1 MVQMKRNLKPKVQDP
16 ETAQRT
22 RSLKSVLLNPCRLSS
37 RVSARRS
44 AVILEKQKPT
54 SEPERKRRLEGKKG
68 RVMCSHVKTPGK
80 VQLGTSLRIYGLPMW
95 LSGKDSLL
103 FNPCFGRILG
113 ERNGNRFQYSCLG
126 NPKDMEPGRLQSLGS
141 QRVRH
146 NLATRQQQLRI
157 SN

>member
-1 MVQMKRNLKPKVQDP
+1 MVQMKRNLKPTVQDP
-16 ETAQRT
+16 ETAQMT

-44 AVILEKQKPT
+44 AVILKRQKPT

-68 RVMCSHVKTPGK
+68 RVMCSHVKTPEK
-80 VQLGTSLRIYGLPMW
+80 LQMGTSLRIYGLPMW
-95 LSGKDSLL
+95 LSGKDSLW
-103 FNPCFGRILG
+103 FSPDVGKIPG
-113 ERNGNRFQYSCLG
+113 ERNGNWFQYSCLG

-141 QRVRH
+141 QRVGH
-146 NLATRQQQLRI
+146 NLATRQQFRI

>member
-1 MVQMKRNLKPKVQDP
+1 MKRNLKPKVQDP

-22 RSLKSVLLNPCRLSS
+22 RSLKSVLLNPCRVSS
-37 RVSARRS
+37 RVSARS
-44 AVILEKQKPT
+44 AVILERQKPT
-54 SEPERKRRLEGKKG
+54 SELERKRRLEGRKG

-80 VQLGTSLRIYGLPMW
+80 LQLGTSLRIYGLPMW
-95 LSGKDSLL
+95 LSGKDSLWL
-103 FNPCFGRILG
+103 NPCFGRIPG